1 MVFSSYLFLFYF
13 LPVALLLY
21 YAVPRRGQHLM
32 LTIVS
37 FIFYGWANPLFS
49 FLLLFSTLVDYIAG
63 LVIALGGPSSWSRP
77 IRRLDSGGRRTR
89 RQRTALIVSIGTNLT
104 LLAFFKYFNFGVDS
118 YNGLVD
124 WLGLTEIGLD
134 VTLRVALPLGISLY
148 ILQSLSYVIDVYRG
162 DSAAIK
168 NFVDFL
174 CFETMYPQLVAGPI
188 IRYSEIE
195 DQLQHRAYTTTKFA
209 RGIAFFSLGLSK
221 KVLLANPCGKIAD
234 LAFEAGSLG
243 PIEAWYGVTA
253 YAFQIYF
260 DFSGYSDMAI
270 GLGLMLGFVFPK
282 NFDSPY
288 VSQSIT
294 EFWHRWHI
302 SLSAWLR
309 DYLYIPLGGNRKGRV
324 RTYVNLFVV
333 MLLGGLWHGAAW
345 NFVIWGALHG
355 ALLAFERLRGKAAL
369 YSGFPAPVRVGV
381 TFTIVLVTWVFFRA
395 ADLPHAVRYLGDM
408 LALGDPQEGAGLLAG
423 LVYQP
428 YYLGTFLL
436 AGAIVWSAPQT
447 WDWTRTLT
455 LPKAAAVLA
464 VFVLSV
470 AVLATQA
477 YNPFIYF
484 IF

>member
-1 MVFSSYLFLFYF
+1 MVFSSYLFIFYF

-21 YAVPRRGQHLM
+21 YAVPRRAQHLV
-32 LTIVS
+32 LTILS

-49 FLLLFSTLVDYIAG
+49 FLLLFSTLIDYVAG
-63 LVIALGGPSSWSRP
+63 LVIALGGPRTWSRP
-77 IRRLDSGGRRTR
+77 IHRLDPEGPRAR
-89 RQRTALIVSIGTNLT
+89 RQRAALIMSICANLT

-118 YNGLVD
+118 YNGLVQ
-124 WLGLTEIGLD
+124 WLGLTDIGLD
-134 VTLRVALPLGISLY
+134 LTLRVALPLGISLY
-148 ILQSLSYVIDVYRG
+148 ILQSLSYVIDVFRG
-162 DSAAIK
+162 HSAAIK

-195 DQLQHRAYTTTKFA
+195 DQLQSRTYTTTKFA
-209 RGIAFFSLGLSK
+209 RGIAFFSLGLTK
-221 KVLLANPCGKIAD
+221 KVLLANPCGKIAE

-288 VSQSIT
+288 RSQSIT
-294 EFWHRWHI
+294 EFWRRWHI

-309 DYLYIPLGGNRKGRV
+309 DYLYMPLGGNRKGPV
-324 RTYVNLFVV
+324 RTYVNLFIV
-333 MLLGGLWHGAAW
+333 MVLGGLWHGAAW

-355 ALLAFERLRGKAAL
+355 ALLGLERLGGKAAIYGGL
-369 YSGFPAPVRVGV
+369 PAPVRVGF
-381 TFTIVLVTWVFFRA
+381 TFTIVLITWVFFRA
-395 ADLPHAVRYLGDM
+395 ADLPQAVRYLGDM
-408 LALGDPQEGAGLLAG
+408 LALGAPQEGAGLLAG
-423 LVYQP
+423 VVYQP

-464 VFVLSV
+464 GLLLSV